1 MKGLPCNNDCAY
13 LLTDRLVRK
22 YFCKEDIADAYLIA
36 SEKLTVFTDSR
47 YFYAA
52 KESLSKRGI
61 DCVRYEGI
69 ESIRDFLATNGIS
82 TVLLDYNTTTLSEYE
97 QYKTLGVKLE
107 NGTMALEQ
115 MRSIKTEEE
124 LNFIKKACSITEK
137 ALGDAIKTVKKGIT
151 EIELKD
157 RIESLMVEYGADCA
171 AFETIVAFGKNSAVP
186 HHVTGD
192 SVLSDETVILV
203 DTGCKVNGYCSDVT
217 RTYFFG
223 KPTERFVK
231 RYNAVLEANLVA
243 EQKICAGTLTD
254 VADGY
259 ARGFLE
265 KEGLKDYF
273 THSLG
278 HGVGL
283 LIHEYPT
290 LSPKRSTVLEENMV
304 FTVEPGVYFDGEF
317 GIRIE
322 DTVVIKNGKL
332 ERLFTDDKNLKIL

>member
-1 MKGLPCNNDCAY
+1 MKRLPCNKDCAY

-22 YFCKEDIADAYLIA
+22 YFCGEDIADAYLIA
-36 SEKLTVFTDSR
+36 NESLTVFTDSR

-61 DCVRYEGI
+61 DCRKYEGI
-69 ESIRDFLATNGIS
+69 ECIRDFLVEKGINK
-82 TVLLDYNTTTLSEYE
+82 VFLDYNTTTLSENE
-97 QYKTLGVKLE
+97 QYKTLNVELK
-107 NGTMALEQ
+107 NGTKELEQ
-115 MRSIKTEEE
+115 IRSIKTEEE
-124 LNFIKKACSITEK
+124 LAFIKKACDITEK
-137 ALGDAIKTVKKGIT
+137 ALAEAVGTVKKGIT
-151 EIELKD
+151 ETELKD
-157 RIESLMVEYGADCA
+157 RIESLMVECGADCA

-192 SVLSDETVILV
+192 SVLCDDTVILV

-231 RYNAVLEANLVA
+231 CYNAVLEANLIA
-243 EQKICAGTLTD
+243 EAKICAGMLTD

-259 ARGFLE
+259 ARSFLE
-265 KEGLKDYF
+265 KEGLKEYF

-322 DTVVIKNGKL
+322 DTVVIKNGKI